1 VTLAELHALKRDG
14 RKIVAVVCWDEASAA
29 TADAAG
35 VEIVS
40 VGDSV
45 VQGLDE
51 ILVYC
56 AAVRRGVTRAL
67 VSCDL
72 PVPTLDAARRARAAG
87 ADLVKVEGADAVAA
101 IVAAGIPVWAQLEG
115 GDDPVEEA
123 RRLEAAGAAL
133 LDFRHSGAE
142 AGSAVCAAVA
152 VPVLGGLGG
161 GPWLDGRVRA
171 VHRLLGEPLAA
182 YAAAVRG
189 GRPVQGD

>member
-1 VTLAELHALKRDG
+1 VTVDDLQALKRDG

-29 TADAAG
+29 AADAAG

-45 VQGLDE
+45 VDGLDE

-56 AAVRRGVTRAL
+56 AAVRRGVSRAL

-72 PVPTLDAARRARAAG
+72 PVATLGAARRAVAAG
-87 ADLVKVEGADAVAA
+87 ADLVKVEGADAVAKIA
-101 IVAAGIPVWAQLEG
+101 AAGIPVWGQLEG
-115 GDDPVEEA
+115 RDDPVAEA

-133 LDFRHSGAE
+133 LDFRHSGPD
-142 AGSAVCAAVA
+142 AGAAVCAAVS

-171 VHRLLGEPLAA
+171 IHRLLAEPLAD
-182 YAAAVRG
+182 YAAAVRAAQ
-189 GRPVQGD
+189 PVQGD